1 MLLKIVLAGWFAVAP
16 PANTTCGNAT
26 SVQTPAVVGPTGANA
41 VLKVYSE
48 DDHAKDTHLC
58 MANYRLLIAQHSG
71 EPKDI
76 ELLSSDN
83 DWGRKISIQ
92 LSGFSQDGTK
102 IFGTFS
108 EAGAAPVQQVFE
120 YNTSDGN
127 VRLFDLPQLAAHSAP
142 AKCIALTQ
150 IVGTT
155 EGGAIVLQL
164 RSGKY
169 CANTRRWLLNSVKGP
184 LRPAPKH
191 VEVQELYSSSTPH

>member
-1 MLLKIVLAGWFAVAP
+1 M
-16 PANTTCGNAT
+16 
-26 SVQTPAVVGPTGANA
+26 
-41 VLKVYSE
+41 LKVSSE

-71 EPKDI
+71 EPKDVD
-76 ELLSSDN
+76 LLSSDN

-120 YNTSDGN
+120 YNTTDGN

-150 IVGTT
+150 IIGTT
-155 EGGAIVLQL
+155 ESGAIVLQL

-191 VEVQELYSSSTPH
+191 VRIQELYTSPPTPLS